1 VALREYVSLVATGMT
16 LLRAA
21 FASRCAFVRS
31 ADRVHAFGEAT
42 IRDIKPVNIRAPA
55 VASLK
60 IYTKC

>member
-1 VALREYVSLVATGMT
+1 LRQYVSLVATGMT
-16 LLRAA
+16 SLRAA

-31 ADRVHAFGEAT
+31 AGRVHTFGDGT
-42 IRDIKPVNIRAPA
+42 IRGIKPVNLRAPA